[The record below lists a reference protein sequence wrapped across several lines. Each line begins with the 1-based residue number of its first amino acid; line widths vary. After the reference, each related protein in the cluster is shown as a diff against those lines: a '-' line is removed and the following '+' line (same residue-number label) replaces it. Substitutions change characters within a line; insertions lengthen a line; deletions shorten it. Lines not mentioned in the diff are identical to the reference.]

1 MGIRMVKRVVILGA
15 SGRDFHN
22 FNVYF
27 RDNPEYRVV
36 AFLQTQIKG
45 LSTRVYPPELAGSL
59 YPNGIPILGIG
70 YLERLAENPG
80 FDEAVLSYSDLTFQE
95 LGEVVS
101 RVLKTG
107 ASFRI
112 LGFKDTMLESIKPVI
127 AVTGV
132 KTGVGKSSVS
142 REIALEL
149 RSRGLRVGIVRHPMP
164 YGDVFYPVQRFEKPE
179 DLDKYGLTIEE
190 REEYEHYVKRGFT
203 VFAGVDYGRI
213 LREAEKS
220 SDVILWDG
228 GNNDFPFYKPDFY
241 ITVADAMRPGLETSA
256 FPGMVNL
263 LAADHVIVNKAD
275 QASREVLESLVD
287 KIKKLNPKAGV
298 SIAVSEVFIE
308 EGEPKGVKRVVVVED
323 APTVTHG
330 GASYA
335 AGYVAAKKYG
345 LEVVDPR
352 EYAKGSIKRVYEEF
366 KGIGPVIP
374 SMGYNQEQL
383 RDLEE
388 TLNAVPADAVLL
400 ATPSDITRL
409 IKLNKPVFHVSFRVK
424 ILEGPS
430 FKEIVDM
437 FLEKASKKYV
447 F

>member
-1 MGIRMVKRVVILGA
+1 MVKRVVILGA

-409 IKLNKPVFHVSFRVK
+409 IKLNKPAFHVSFRVK

>member
-1 MGIRMVKRVVILGA
+1 MVKRVVILGA

-27 RDNPEYRVV
+27 RDNPKYRVV

-101 RVLKTG
+101 RVLRTG
-107 ASFRI
+107 AGFRI

-164 YGDVFYPVQRFEKPE
+164 YGDVFYPVQRFERPE

-275 QASREVLESLVD
+275 QASREVLESLLD

-308 EGEPKGVKRVVVVED
+308 EGEPKGVRRVVVVED

-335 AGYVAAKKYG
+335 AGYVAARKYG

-352 EYAKGSIKRVYEEF
+352 GYAKGSIKRVYEEF

-430 FKEIVDM
+430 FKEIVEM

>member
-1 MGIRMVKRVVILGA
+1 MVKRVVILGA

-45 LSTRVYPPELAGSL
+45 LNTRVYPPELAGGL
-59 YPNGIPILGIG
+59 YPNGIPVLGLG

-80 FDEAVLSYSDLTFQE
+80 FDEVVLSYSDLTFQE

-112 LGFKDTMLESIKPVI
+112 LGFKDTMLESIKPVV

-164 YGDVFYPVQRFEKPE
+164 YGEVFYPLQRFEKPE

-190 REEYEHYVKRGFT
+190 REEYEHYVKKGFT

-275 QASREVLESLVD
+275 QAGRDILEGFVD
-287 KIKKLNPKAGV
+287 RIKKLNPKAGV

-330 GASYA
+330 GASYG
-335 AGYVAAKKYG
+335 AGYVAARKYG

-352 EYAKGSIKRVYEEF
+352 GYAKGSIKRVFEEF

-400 ATPSDITRL
+400 ATPSDISKL
-409 IKLNKPVFHVSFRVK
+409 IKLNKPAFHVSFRVK

-430 FKEIVDM
+430 FKDIAEM